1 MPRWPKSS
9 TKQTTST
16 PSTKGPLIVEKS
28 QVLPGDHK
36 LFRSLKN
43 NNDSCQVGA
52 STSSHWLIDCLTF
65 NVPSPQHHGK
75 KFFKVNWCGSSSKI
89 LNHGSRHW
97 VVGPTLQNRIAA
109 KSGLLVT
116 CKGFRSKGW
125 SFFEGKSDKMKPQCI
140 QCSSSAPIY
149 LSHKR
154 WDGLRKILHNNSQRH
169 HIHKISTEYIWILE
183 HGRSFL
189 EGS

>member
-1 MPRWPKSS
+1 MTQIFHKTNDQHPLNEGTANSWKI
-9 TKQTTST
+9 TSFAWR
-16 PSTKGPLIVEKS
+16 S
-28 QVLPGDHK
+28 QVVQKFEKNKQFMSGGSFHIIPFTAWHSALPHHSTMA
-36 LFRSLKN
+36 RSSS
-43 NNDSCQVGA
+43 ND
-52 STSSHWLIDCLTF
+52 I
-65 NVPSPQHHGK
+65 
-75 KFFKVNWCGSSSKI
+75 VNWCGSSSKI
-89 LNHGSRHW
+89 LNASFMALSGWSNS
-97 VVGPTLQNRIAA
+97 PKQNSSEEWTFGNFR
-109 KSGLLVT
+109 
-116 CKGFRSKGW
+116 GFRSKGW
-125 SFFEGKSDKMKPQCI
+125 SFFEGKSDEMKPQCI

>member
-1 MPRWPKSS
+1 MSGGSFHIIPFTAWHSAFPHHSTMARSS
-9 TKQTTST
+9 S
-16 PSTKGPLIVEKS
+16 
-28 QVLPGDHK
+28 
-36 LFRSLKN
+36 
-43 NNDSCQVGA
+43 ND
-52 STSSHWLIDCLTF
+52 I
-65 NVPSPQHHGK
+65 
-75 KFFKVNWCGSSSKI
+75 VNWCGSSSKKKK
-89 LNHGSRHW
+89 LLSWHW

-109 KSGLLVT
+109 KSGRLVT

-125 SFFEGKSDKMKPQCI
+125 SFFEGKSDEMKPQCI